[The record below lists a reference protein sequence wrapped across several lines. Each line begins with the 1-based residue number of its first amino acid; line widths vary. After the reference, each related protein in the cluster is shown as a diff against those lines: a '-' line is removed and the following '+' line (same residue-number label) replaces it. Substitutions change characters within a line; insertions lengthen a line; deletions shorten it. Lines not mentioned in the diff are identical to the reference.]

1 MAGAIAELAQTSSD
15 DLVVM
20 AAAVGVGVSS
30 SVIPNLCD
38 QLAMRRLPRATN
50 ALMVSLLPATAI
62 VIGVLVLTQ
71 IPAPLEVAG

>member
-71 IPAPLEVAG
+71 IPASLEVAG